1 MDMEYKYFDK
11 IDVDYIRLQRNGDC
25 NNLEKYNRINCA
37 KEDKYKDCDL
47 DNISTKI
54 FKPKVLEDIYYKMV
68 QDYLSFKDKILMY
81 KWFLEEHEGVKGV
94 RTIDQIKDF
103 FKEIIIIMDIDE
115 VNLKLRFDAYV
126 TETLSKV
133 PNYLDKYDY
142 KKLASSI
149 SPWIYNATETNL
161 RYSIEEY
168 TLPPDFERLRYKSL
182 ADVWRFLKCFEIPK
196 TQCEIIFGLDS
207 GTLKPNTD
215 TKLTND
221 DFSEELRIFNPNFK

>member
-1 MDMEYKYFDK
+1 MDKEYRYFDK
-11 IDVDYIRLQRNGDC
+11 IDVDYICQLPYGFPDTDEEC
-25 NNLEKYNRINCA
+25 SRIKQA
-37 KEDKYKDCDL
+37 YEDKYKDSDL
-47 DNISTKI
+47 DNIHTKI

-68 QDYLSFKDKILMY
+68 LDYLPFKDKILMY

-115 VNLKLRFDAYV
+115 VNLKLKFDAYV

-142 KKLASSI
+142 KKMALSI

-161 RYSIEEY
+161 KYSIEEY
-168 TLPPDFERLRYKSL
+168 TLPPDFERLKYKSL

-207 GTLKPNTD
+207 GALKPNTD
-215 TKLTND
+215 TKITND